1 MTGDDTPDRETPT
14 RGTENGTNPTQKT
27 RLSERLDVSEEVLDE
42 ALDLYQK
49 VQEADTR
56 GHPVEAIPIAVIYIA
71 IRQQGVARNIE
82 EVAEAAD
89 VSAPELYRTA
99 RFVGDI
105 LHQGI
110 PPAEPELY
118 VGRLAD
124 ETGLSTDTEEFALD
138 IISKSKSEGYHSGR
152 NPEGLA
158 AAALYTAIVEGD
170 VDEDVTQRELSDAT
184 NVNTV
189 TIRRN
194 YQQLSELFVDGDD

>member
-1 MTGDDTPDRETPT
+1 MTADDTHDRTDAEQ
-14 RGTENGTNPTQKT
+14 GTETATNPTQKT
-27 RLSERLDVSEEVLDE
+27 RLSDRLDVSDEVLDE
-42 ALDLYQK
+42 AVELYRQ
-49 VQEADTR
+49 VQETDTR
-56 GHPVEAIPIAVIYIA
+56 GHSSEAIPIAVIYIA
-71 IRQQGVARNIE
+71 IRQHGVARNIE
-82 EVAEAAD
+82 EVADAAN
-89 VSAPELYRTA
+89 VSAPDLYRTA

-124 ETGLSTDTEEFALD
+124 ETELSTATEEFALD
-138 IISKSKSEGYHSGR
+138 IISRSKTQDYHSGR

-170 VDEDVTQRELSDAT
+170 VEEDVTQRELSDAT

-194 YQQLSELFVDGDD
+194 YQQLSELFVDD

>member
-1 MTGDDTPDRETPT
+1 MTVDDTHQQRERDT
-14 RGTENGTNPTQKT
+14 RTDAGTNPTQKT
-27 RLSERLDVSEEVLDE
+27 RLSERLGVSEDVLDD
-42 ALDLYQK
+42 AVDLYEQ
-49 VQEADTR
+49 VQAEDTR
-56 GHPVEAIPIAVIYIA
+56 GHSTEAIPIAVLYIA
-71 IRQQGVARNIE
+71 IRQHGVARNIE
-82 EVAEAAD
+82 EVADAAN
-89 VSAPELYRTA
+89 VSAPDLYRTA

-124 ETGLSTDTEEFALD
+124 ETGLSTATEELALAVLSE
-138 IISKSKSEGYHSGR
+138 SKSADYHSGR

-170 VDEDVTQRELSDAT
+170 VDEDVTQRELSEAT

-194 YQQLSELFVDGDD
+194 YQQMCEQFV

>member
-1 MTGDDTPDRETPT
+1 MTAEDTPDRKNAE
-14 RGTENGTNPTQKT
+14 RGIESGTSPTQKT

-42 ALDLYQK
+42 AVDLYEQ

-56 GHPVEAIPIAVIYIA
+56 GHPAEAIPIAVIYIA
-71 IRQQGVARNIE
+71 IRQHGVARNIE
-82 EVAEAAD
+82 EVAEAAN

-124 ETGLSTDTEEFALD
+124 ETGLSTATEEFALD
-138 IISKSKSEGYHSGR
+138 IISRSKSEDFHSGR

-170 VDEDVTQRELSDAT
+170 VDEDVTQRELGEAT

-194 YQQLSELFVDGDD
+194 YQQLCDLFLDDE

>member
-1 MTGDDTPDRETPT
+1 MTADDTHDRTDTEQ
-14 RGTENGTNPTQKT
+14 GTEAATSPTQKS
-27 RLSERLDVSEEVLDE
+27 RLSDRLDVSDEVLDE
-42 ALDLYQK
+42 AVELYRQ

-56 GHPVEAIPIAVIYIA
+56 GHSSEAIPIAVIYIA
-71 IRQQGVARNIE
+71 IRQHGVARNIE
-82 EVAEAAD
+82 EVADAAD

-105 LHQGI
+105 IHQGI

-124 ETGLSTDTEEFALD
+124 ETGLSTATEEFALD
-138 IISKSKSEGYHSGR
+138 IISKSKARDYHSGR

-170 VDEDVTQRELSDAT
+170 ADEDVTQRELSDTT

-194 YQQLSELFVDGDD
+194 YQKLSEMFVDD

>member
-1 MTGDDTPDRETPT
+1 MTADDTHDRTDAEQ
-14 RGTENGTNPTQKT
+14 GTETATNPTQKT
-27 RLSERLDVSEEVLDE
+27 RLSDRLDVSDEVLDE
-42 ALDLYQK
+42 AVELYRQ
-49 VQEADTR
+49 VQETDTR
-56 GHPVEAIPIAVIYIA
+56 GHSSEAIPIAVIYIA
-71 IRQQGVARNIE
+71 IRQHGVARNIE
-82 EVAEAAD
+82 EVADAAN

-124 ETGLSTDTEEFALD
+124 ETELSTATEEFALD
-138 IISKSKSEGYHSGR
+138 IISRSKTQDYHSGR

-170 VDEDVTQRELSDAT
+170 VEEDVTQRELSDAT

-194 YQQLSELFVDGDD
+194 YQQLSDLFVDDE